1 MPFRET
7 CVSDEKARFIAEYL
21 EGDRTMTS
29 LCERFGISR
38 QWGYELVRRH
48 QAEGFDGLKARSRAP
63 HHHGMAM
70 EPEIAEAIK
79 AIRLEH
85 PTWGPKKLRKVLSDR
100 DPELDWPA
108 LSTMGGLL
116 RREGLSKPRRR
127 RRLPM
132 PLTQPFAPVQ
142 APNDLWCIDFKGWFR
157 TGDGERCDPLTLSD
171 ADSRFLLECQDLE
184 PTEEG
189 VKPRVD
195 DVFHENGLP
204 IAMRSDNGPPF
215 AGTGAGGLTRL
226 AVHWIKLGIKL
237 ERTDVGS
244 PEQNA
249 RHERMHG
256 TLKADTCKRP
266 APTRAEQQARFD
278 RFRQEFNYLR
288 PHEALGL
295 ETPASRYQPSPRPF
309 PQRIEEPVY
318 DADLAVRRVRSN
330 GEIKWGGDLIFIS
343 EALVGE
349 PVGII
354 ETKDGDWLVCFADH
368 PLGIV
373 NRRTRRLRPY
383 APARPHASSANNPP
397 TK

>member
-7 CVSDEKARFIAEYL
+7 CVIDEKVRFIGEYL
-21 EGDRTMTS
+21 SGDRTMTS

-38 QWGYELVRRH
+38 AWGYALVRRY

-63 HHHGMAM
+63 HQHGMAM
-70 EPEIAEAIK
+70 APGIAEAIK

-100 DPELDWPA
+100 DPELNWPA

-116 RREGLSKPRRR
+116 RREGLSQPRRR

-132 PLTQPFAPVQ
+132 PLTQPFAPVR

-171 ADSRFLLECQDLE
+171 ADSRFLLECHAVE
-184 PTEEG
+184 PTEAG

-195 DVFHENGLP
+195 DVFHDKGLP

-226 AVHWIKLGIKL
+226 AVHWIKLGIRL
-237 ERTDVGS
+237 ERTDPAS

-249 RHERMHG
+249 RHERMHA
-256 TLKADTCKRP
+256 TLKAEACKRP
-266 APTRAEQQARFD
+266 AATRAEQQARFE
-278 RFRQEFNYLR
+278 RFRYEFNFLR
-288 PHEALGL
+288 PHEALDL
-295 ETPASRYQPSPRPF
+295 STPASRYRPSPRSF

-318 DADLAVRRVRSN
+318 DSDLAVRRVRSN
-330 GEIKWGGDLIFIS
+330 GEIKWGGDLIFVS
-343 EALVGE
+343 EALAGE
-349 PVGII
+349 PVGIA
-354 ETKDGDWLVCFADH
+354 ETQDGDWLVCFAEH
-368 PLGIV
+368 PLGII
-373 NRRTRRLRPY
+373 NNRTRRLRPF
-383 APARPHASSANNPP
+383 APARPQARSDKCPPSS
-397 TK
+397 